1 LEWEEPRVTEETST
15 TAARNAAPAG
25 GAASAVDPTL
35 FRKVMGS
42 FASGVSVVTT
52 VAGGEVRGM
61 TVSAFMS
68 GSLEPALCVISVR
81 KRARMHPLL
90 IEAGHFG
97 VSILARD
104 QEKLSNHFAGVP
116 AGDIA
121 PAYVW
126 AGRTPMLAG
135 AAAEIAAEIAAQYD
149 CGDHTL
155 FIGRIL
161 YLAAHGRPPLL
172 VHEGRYAS
180 VSDGQERPPEWVTAF
195 W

>member
-1 LEWEEPRVTEETST
+1 M
-15 TAARNAAPAG
+15 
-25 GAASAVDPTL
+25 L

-42 FASGVSVVTT
+42 FASGVTVVTAVT
-52 VAGGEVRGM
+52 GGEVRGM

-68 GSLEPALCVISVR
+68 GSLDPALCVVSVR

-97 VSILARD
+97 VSILARE
-104 QEKLSNHFAGVP
+104 QEKLCNYFAGVP
-116 AGDIA
+116 VRDIA
-121 PAYVW
+121 PEFVW
-126 AGRTPMLAG
+126 AGRTPMLAD
-135 AAAEIAAEIAAQYD
+135 ASAVIAADIAAQHE

-155 FIGRIL
+155 FIGQIL
-161 YLAAHGRPPLL
+161 HLAAHGRPPLL

-180 VSDGQERPPEWVTAF
+180 VSNGQERPPEWVTAF

>member
-1 LEWEEPRVTEETST
+1 VTEESST
-15 TAARNAAPAG
+15 TAASDAAPAG
-25 GAASAVDPTL
+25 GAASAIDPML
-35 FRKVMGS
+35 FRKVMGA
-42 FASGVSVVTT
+42 FASGVTVITSV
-52 VAGGEVRGM
+52 AAGEVRGM

-68 GSLEPALCVISVR
+68 GSLDPALCVISVR
-81 KRARMHPLL
+81 KHARMHPLL

-104 QEKLSNHFAGVP
+104 QEKISNHFAGVTV
-116 AGDIA
+116 GDIT
-121 PAYVW
+121 PEYVW
-126 AGRTPMLAG
+126 AGRTPMLAD
-135 AAAEIAAEIAAQYD
+135 AAAVVACEIAAQHE

-155 FIGRIL
+155 FIGQIL
-161 YLAAHGRPPLL
+161 HLAVHGRPPLL

>member
-1 LEWEEPRVTEETST
+1 VEEPHVTDESGT
-15 TAARNAAPAG
+15 TAVSDAAPAG
-25 GAASAVDPTL
+25 GAAPAIDATL

-42 FASGVSVVTT
+42 FASGVTVVTT
-52 VAGGEVRGM
+52 VAGAEVRGM

-68 GSLEPALCVISVR
+68 GSLDPALCVISVR
-81 KRARMHPLL
+81 KRARMYPLL

-104 QEKLSNHFAGVP
+104 QERLSNHFAGVP
-116 AGDIA
+116 VGDIA
-121 PAYVW
+121 PGFVW
-126 AGRTPMLAG
+126 AGRTPVLAD
-135 AAAEIAAEIAAQYD
+135 AAAVIAADIAAQYD

-155 FIGRIL
+155 FIGRIQH
-161 YLAAHGRPPLL
+161 LAAHGRPPLL

-180 VSDGQERPPEWVTAF
+180 LSDGQERSPEWVTAF